1 LADNK
6 KILNQV
12 KAVQVLDQHL
22 KKAKLSAEQFASV
35 IKAIE
40 LGDISDLSQLEVGL
54 KKLSKTKFKN
64 IEKLKQDF
72 SLAFN
77 KSASAEL
84 ITYFNTLD
92 TRSEQQ
98 IRLLKERNDEYG
110 NFAKRVDLENEKIL
124 SQQKEQTE
132 EYEEQFDIL
141 EDITKQIES
150 LPDLQKKNLS
160 NSLLVSDAYATQS
173 EKLSESIQEL
183 RGLPN
188 VFDKIKPSAE
198 YESSLLEPIE
208 KFTNRIK
215 EEFGSG
221 DYTNTR
227 YEFQG
232 EVNLS
237 LADASDKVA
246 AFVNEM
252 QASITDKSATI
263 SATIANLFGGAL
275 DPDLVNKY
283 IGSLSDASITLDPTE
298 IDAIKNVISEL
309 PEEKQVEL
317 SFGISQAKV
326 AINELQQLESVL
338 EASTQQL
345 DRLKTVSKPAMS
357 TMESG
362 VEQIVHLL
370 ASARGRIIPG
380 WIYETL
386 QLSKAFD
393 KVGAAVQTSL
403 ENAASALANGASYA
417 QTFEVFTQS
426 LTTEFGALASQA
438 GRFLLIVGGV
448 VVAIGSLVALMKSV
462 HGSAKQFSEELGVS
476 RIQGL
481 QLYKQTLDI
490 TNAFGNQ
497 LTTQEDVLSVL
508 KSHQEAYGNILDLT
522 NESNQEAVRFA
533 SSLGKQYGM
542 AAGEVYGIQTAFQ
555 ELGADQELSQG
566 LTAYLATAS
575 DLSGISFK
583 TITKD
588 LAEASEFVTLHFQG
602 MPKQAAKAAVEVRK
616 MGMSL
621 KQLGTVM
628 DKTLDIS
635 GFTKDMT
642 ELNILTGGSA
652 NLSNF
657 FDMRF
662 KGKDPE
668 ELAKEIARQYDRMVD
683 SGRANEFT
691 MRKFAETTGMSVDE
705 LKKARLVREQIGN
718 LTTAQQAAL
727 NRHLGDLDEATL
739 KDAARAKE
747 AATQLMTQE
756 KFNVAMNKLKGEV
769 MAALLPLIESF
780 GESLSSILPVIGLI
794 AKGFGAMFTAI
805 NFILTPVK
813 WLFKWLGGIGE
824 AIMTLSFDPIKDSF
838 ESTLDDIKSITKV
851 SLEKIL
857 KIVVGMGILWK
868 TKLLGPILKAPLTLP
883 NIFTKAFGGLTS
895 ITGKF
900 AGKNGLLGKL
910 FGSANVQFDE
920 ATKRWRDMT
929 TGKFAKAPKGGLL
942 GKLFGGSIGKKATP
956 TVSSTT
962 ASGGGAGPAGGMIS
976 GGGASPAGGM
986 ISGIGER
993 LKGSIGNARDV
1004 VSSGMK
1010 SLTNAIKAGWDSL
1023 KGVLNS
1029 VLDFVVGAFTKL
1041 ASGIGKVIEEILS
1054 GIGRGLNKF
1063 SSKAL
1068 IGAAALLVVSA
1079 AMWVFADALQKF
1091 TGINLGTLGKAALAL
1106 VGLTAALFIVGKIKG
1121 HIIKGA
1127 AALLIMSGALWVL
1140 GAAVKQFAGI
1150 DLGTLGIIGVALIG
1164 LTAAVFALGAIMMSG
1179 YGAAAIIL
1187 GSIALAVM
1195 GAALIPLAYALNLV
1209 APALEGFTSMIQAFG
1224 SVMKTVFSG
1233 VAEIISTVANSF
1245 VSIFSTLTSVSPGE
1259 LLGIAGGITAI
1270 SGALVAFGAGSAA
1283 GGLGSLVGKFLG
1295 GDPIKKFERLAALA
1309 DPLVRFAEALE
1320 RIAGIDQIQ
1329 LPEISGVSK
1338 VGRQTSNNATSLP
1351 KNDLSVAEP
1360 SMKLTESQITTSST
1374 NTQNYTNTA
1383 TTSGGDKQLYNA
1395 LMQVANR
1402 PVIVKIGDLE
1412 LKTLNKKMKRF
1423 NNNSQ

>member
-1 LADNK
+1 MADNK
-6 KILNQV
+6 KILDQV

-72 SLAFN
+72 SSAFN

-309 PEEKQVEL
+309 PEEKQVQL

-326 AINELQQLESVL
+326 AIDELRQLESVL

-345 DRLKTVSKPAMS
+345 DRLKTVSKPVMS

-362 VEQIVHLL
+362 VGELVNLM
-370 ASARGRIIPG
+370 ASARGIMPN

-448 VVAIGSLVALMKSV
+448 VIAIASLVALMKSV

-756 KFNVAMNKLKGEV
+756 KFNVAMKKLKDEV
-769 MAALLPLIESF
+769 MEALLPLIESF
-780 GESLSSILPVIGLI
+780 GESLSSIIPVIGVI
-794 AKGFGAMFTAI
+794 AKLLGAVAYAI
-805 NFILTPVK
+805 NFILTPVRF
-813 WLFKWLGGIGE
+813 LFKLLGGIGD
-824 AIMTLSFDPIKDSF
+824 AIMTWSFDPIKDSF
-838 ESTLDDIKSITKV
+838 GEMGNELLSVTENTLS
-851 SLEKIL
+851 KIGKL
-857 KIVVGMGILWK
+857 IIGAGVIYATGFWK
-868 TKLLGPILKAPLTLP
+868 PFLRLNKTVLGAIPK
-883 NIFTKAFGGLTS
+883 GLS
-895 ITGKF
+895 KITGMVG
-900 AGKNGLLGKL
+900 GKGGLLGKL

-920 ATKRWRDMT
+920 ATKRWKDMT

-956 TVSSTT
+956 TVSATT
-962 ASGGGAGPAGGMIS
+962 ASGGGAG
-976 GGGASPAGGM
+976 PAGGM

-1010 SLTNAIKAGWDSL
+1010 SLTNVIKAGWDSL
-1023 KGVLNS
+1023 KGVLSS

-1068 IGAAALLVVSA
+1068 QGAAALLVVSA
-1079 AMWVFADALQKF
+1079 AMWVFVDALQKF

-1106 VGLTAALFIVGKIKG
+1106 VGLTGALYIVGQTSG

-1140 GAAVKQFAGI
+1140 GAAVKQFAGVG
-1150 DLGTLGIIGVALIG
+1150 LGTLGIIGVALIG
-1164 LTAAVFALGAIMMSG
+1164 LTVAVLALGTIMGSG
-1179 YGAAAIIL
+1179 AGAAAIIL

-1195 GAALIPLAYALNLV
+1195 GAALIPLAYALNLIT
-1209 APALEGFTSMIQAFG
+1209 PALEAFTPMIQAFG

-1259 LLGIAGGITAI
+1259 LLGIATGITAI

-1295 GDPIKKFERLAALA
+1295 GDPIEKFERLAALA
-1309 DPLVRFAEALE
+1309 DPLERFAEALE

-1338 VGRQTSNNATSLP
+1338 VEQQTSNNATSLP

>member
-1 LADNK
+1 MADNK
-6 KILNQV
+6 KILDQV

-40 LGDISDLSQLEVGL
+40 LGDISDLSQLETGL

-72 SLAFN
+72 SSAFN

-98 IRLLKERNDEYG
+98 IQLLKERNDEYG

-188 VFDKIKPSAE
+188 VFDKIKPSTE
-198 YESSLLEPIE
+198 YESALLEPIE

-215 EEFGSG
+215 EEFSSG

-263 SATIANLFGGAL
+263 SATISNLFGDAL

-309 PEEKQVEL
+309 PEEKQVQL

-326 AINELQQLESVL
+326 AIDELRQLESVL

-345 DRLKTVSKPAMS
+345 DRLKTVSKPVMS

-362 VEQIVHLL
+362 VGELVNLL
-370 ASARGRIIPG
+370 ASTRGIMPN

-448 VVAIGSLVALMKSV
+448 VIAIASLVALMKSV

-522 NESNQEAVRFA
+522 NKSNQEAVRFA

-662 KGKDPE
+662 KGESPE
-668 ELAKEIARQYDRMVD
+668 KLAEEIARQYDRMVA

-718 LTTAQQAAL
+718 LTDEQRAAL
-727 NRHLGDLDEATL
+727 NKHLGDLDEATL

-756 KFNVAMNKLKGEV
+756 KFNVAMNKLKGEI
-769 MAALLPLIESF
+769 MKALLPLIESF
-780 GESLSSILPVIGLI
+780 GESLSSIIPVIGVI
-794 AKGFGAMFTAI
+794 AKLLGAVAYAI
-805 NFILTPVK
+805 NFILTPVRV
-813 WLFKWLGGIGE
+813 LFRLLGAIGE
-824 AIMTLSFDPIKDSF
+824 AIMTWSLDPFKESFNTTWN
-838 ESTLDDIKSITKV
+838 EIKSISEDTL
-851 SLEKIL
+851 SKIGKL
-857 KIVVGMGILWK
+857 IIGAGVIYAAGFWK
-868 TKLLGPILKAPLTLP
+868 PFLRLNKTVLGAIPK
-883 NIFTKAFGGLTS
+883 GLS
-895 ITGKF
+895 KITGMVG
-900 AGKNGLLGKL
+900 GKGGLLGKL

-956 TVSSTT
+956 TVSATT

-976 GGGASPAGGM
+976 G
-986 ISGIGER
+986 IGEK

-1010 SLTNAIKAGWDSL
+1010 SLTNVIKAGWDSL
-1023 KGVLNS
+1023 KGVLNNI
-1029 VLDFVVGAFTKL
+1029 LDFVVGAFTKL
-1041 ASGIGKVIEEILS
+1041 ASGIGKVIEEILT

-1063 SSKAL
+1063 SAKA
-1068 IGAAALLVVSA
+1068 IKGAAALLVVSA
-1079 AMWVFADALQKF
+1079 AMWVFADALRKF
-1091 TGINLGTLGKAALAL
+1091 TGIDLGTLGIAALAL
-1106 VGLTAALFIVGKIKG
+1106 VGLTGALFIVGQIQG

-1127 AALLIMSGALWVL
+1127 AALLIMSSALWVL
-1140 GAAVKQFAGI
+1140 GAAVKQFAGVG
-1150 DLGTLGIIGVALIG
+1150 LGTLGIIGVALIG
-1164 LTAAVFALGAIMMSG
+1164 LAVGVLALGAIMSSG
-1179 YGAAAIIL
+1179 AGAVAIIL
-1187 GSIALAVM
+1187 GSIALAIM
-1195 GAALIPLAYALNLV
+1195 GAALIPFAYALNLIT
-1209 APALEGFTSMIQAFG
+1209 PALEAFTPLIQAFG
-1224 SVMKTVFSG
+1224 SVMKIVFSG
-1233 VAEIISTVANSF
+1233 LAGLITAVADGF
-1245 VSIFSTLTSVSPGE
+1245 VNIFSSLTSVSPVE
-1259 LLGIAGGITAI
+1259 LLGIAAGITAI
-1270 SGALVAFGAGSAA
+1270 SGALAAFGAGSAV

-1338 VGRQTSNNATSLP
+1338 FVQQTSNNATSLP

>member
-1 LADNK
+1 MADNK

-72 SLAFN
+72 SSAFN

-84 ITYFNTLD
+84 NTYFNKLD
-92 TRSEQQ
+92 TRSKQEIQ
-98 IRLLKERNDEYG
+98 RLKERNDEYG

-326 AINELQQLESVL
+326 AIDELRQLESVL

-522 NESNQEAVRFA
+522 NKSNQEAVRFA

-662 KGKDPE
+662 KGAKPE
-668 ELAKEIARQYDRMVD
+668 ELAEEIARQYDRMVD

-956 TVSSTT
+956 TVSATT
-962 ASGGGAGPAGGMIS
+962 ASGGGAG
-976 GGGASPAGGM
+976 PAGGM

-1004 VSSGMK
+1004 VTSGMK
-1010 SLTNAIKAGWDSL
+1010 SLTNVIKAGWDSL

-1245 VSIFSTLTSVSPGE
+1245 VSIFSTLTSVSPVE
-1259 LLGIAGGITAI
+1259 LLGIATGITAI

-1309 DPLVRFAEALE
+1309 DPLERFAEALE

-1338 VGRQTSNNATSLP
+1338 VEQQTSNNATSLP

>member
-6 KILNQV
+6 KILDQV

-72 SLAFN
+72 SSAFN

-98 IRLLKERNDEYG
+98 IQLLKERNDEYG

-309 PEEKQVEL
+309 PEEKQVQL

-326 AINELQQLESVL
+326 AIDELRQLESVL

-345 DRLKTVSKPAMS
+345 DRLKTVSKPVMS

-362 VEQIVHLL
+362 VGELVNLM
-370 ASARGRIIPG
+370 ASARGIMPN

-448 VVAIGSLVALMKSV
+448 VIAIGSLVALMKSV

-522 NESNQEAVRFA
+522 NKSNQEAVRFA

-718 LTTAQQAAL
+718 LTDEQRAAL
-727 NRHLGDLDEATL
+727 NKHLGDLDEATL

-956 TVSSTT
+956 TVSATT
-962 ASGGGAGPAGGMIS
+962 ASGGGAG
-976 GGGASPAGGM
+976 PAGGM

-1010 SLTNAIKAGWDSL
+1010 SLTNVIKAGWDSL
-1023 KGVLNS
+1023 KGVLSS

-1041 ASGIGKVIEEILS
+1041 ASGIGKVIEEILT

-1063 SSKAL
+1063 SAKAL
-1068 IGAAALLVVSA
+1068 QGAAALLVVSA
-1079 AMWVFADALQKF
+1079 AMWVFVDALQKF

-1140 GAAVKQFAGI
+1140 GAAVKQFAGVG
-1150 DLGTLGIIGVALIG
+1150 LGTLGIIGVALIG
-1164 LTAAVFALGAIMMSG
+1164 LTVAVLALGTIMGSG
-1179 YGAAAIIL
+1179 AGAAAIIL

-1195 GAALIPLAYALNLV
+1195 GAALIPLAYALNLIT
-1209 APALEGFTSMIQAFG
+1209 PALEAFTPMIQAFG

-1259 LLGIAGGITAI
+1259 LLGIATGITAI

-1295 GDPIKKFERLAALA
+1295 GDPIEKFERLAALA
-1309 DPLVRFAEALE
+1309 DPLERFAEALE

-1338 VGRQTSNNATSLP
+1338 VEQQTSNNATSLP

>member
-1 LADNK
+1 MADNK
-6 KILNQV
+6 KILDQV

-72 SLAFN
+72 SSAFN

-98 IRLLKERNDEYG
+98 IQLLKERNDEYG

-309 PEEKQVEL
+309 PEEKQVQL

-326 AINELQQLESVL
+326 ATNELQQLESVL

-345 DRLKTVSKPAMS
+345 DRLKTVSKPVMS

-362 VEQIVHLL
+362 VGELVNLM
-370 ASARGRIIPG
+370 ASARGIMPN

-448 VVAIGSLVALMKSV
+448 VIAIGSLVALMKSV

-522 NESNQEAVRFA
+522 NKSNQEAVRFA

-602 MPKQAAKAAVEVRK
+602 MPEQAAKAAVEVRK

-718 LTTAQQAAL
+718 LTDEQRAAL
-727 NRHLGDLDEATL
+727 NKHLGDLDEATL

-956 TVSSTT
+956 TVSATT
-962 ASGGGAGPAGGMIS
+962 ASGGGAG
-976 GGGASPAGGM
+976 PAGGM

-1010 SLTNAIKAGWDSL
+1010 SLTNVIKAGWDSL
-1023 KGVLNS
+1023 KGVLSS

-1041 ASGIGKVIEEILS
+1041 ASGIGKVIEEILT

-1063 SSKAL
+1063 SAKAL
-1068 IGAAALLVVSA
+1068 QGAAALLVVSA
-1079 AMWVFADALQKF
+1079 AMWVFVDALQKF

-1140 GAAVKQFAGI
+1140 GAAVKQFAGVG
-1150 DLGTLGIIGVALIG
+1150 LGTLGIIGVALIG
-1164 LTAAVFALGAIMMSG
+1164 LTVAVLALGTIMGSG
-1179 YGAAAIIL
+1179 AGAAAIIL

-1195 GAALIPLAYALNLV
+1195 GAALIPLAYALNLIT
-1209 APALEGFTSMIQAFG
+1209 PALEAFTPMIQAFG

-1259 LLGIAGGITAI
+1259 LLGIATGITAI

-1295 GDPIKKFERLAALA
+1295 GDPIEKFERLAALA
-1309 DPLVRFAEALE
+1309 DPLERFAEALE

-1338 VGRQTSNNATSLP
+1338 VEQQTSNNATSLP